1 MGNAKRPDPAPSDD
15 SDMIDLARR
24 QARQAKNADELE
36 LPRESPKAASDF
48 SIPPAD
54 SFTGYSIVREIHRG
68 GQGVVFQAIQ
78 KSTKRKV
85 AIKVMKEGPFAGS
98 SDKARFDREVQIL
111 GQLDHPNIVA
121 VHDTGVAAGCHY
133 FVMDYVSGQPLDVA
147 MASDVWTVDQTL
159 KLFAKICVAVNAAH
173 LRGVIHR
180 DLKPS
185 NIRIDSEGQPHVLDF
200 GLAKVA
206 LGSAGVSPADVSPM
220 TMTGQFVGT
229 LPWASP
235 EQAEGVPSKIDLRTD
250 VYSLGVVLYQM
261 LTGKFPYPVLGTMR
275 DVIDNI
281 LTTEP
286 ASPRALRKQI
296 NDEVETIVLK
306 CLQKE
311 RDRRYQT
318 AGELA
323 RDVNRYLAGDPID
336 AKGDSL
342 AYVLRKQL
350 KRYKLPAAVAA
361 AFLVTVFGFAVA
373 MGIQARNNRL
383 SAEEAENEAR
393 NARLAENEQRRLA
406 AAESVARDEAERD
419 RKKAETIIQFVT
431 KALVSSDPN
440 KSGAQGFLVT
450 EAMQQAIELLDASE
464 LKNEPETEAALLA
477 TISGILI
484 GNARSEEALRLA
496 RRVLEIELELHSGDH
511 PEVATSLNN
520 LSNRLSD
527 AGDAAGALEAIR
539 EAVEIRRRL

>member
-520 LSNRLSD
+520 VAMCLQSLGRS
-527 AGDAAGALEAIR
+527 AEALPK
-539 EAVEIRRRL
+539 